1 MIKRILKKIQTIKA
15 MVRFQVKMQVI
26 LMDSL
31 TKNGDSWNP
40 LYRQVENAA
49 LFSISLLSGNLQ
61 QEQSFPHPPRRYPW
75 PP

>member
-1 MIKRILKKIQTIKA
+1 
-15 MVRFQVKMQVI
+15 MVGFHVKMQVI

-40 LYRQVENAA
+40 LYRQVENVA

-61 QEQSFPHPPRRYPW
+61 KGQSFTHTPP
-75 PP
+75 